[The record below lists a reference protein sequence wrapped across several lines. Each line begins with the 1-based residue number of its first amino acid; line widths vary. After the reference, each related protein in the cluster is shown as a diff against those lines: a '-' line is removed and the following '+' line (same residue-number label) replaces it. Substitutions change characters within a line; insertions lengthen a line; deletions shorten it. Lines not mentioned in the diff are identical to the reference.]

1 LKTVKL
7 FAMLLKEVIVM
18 KLSTSEYFIKEVYTS
33 FKRNIWMTL
42 ASIFTVVLSL
52 FILGFFSIVILNLNK
67 MADTLESQV
76 QISVYLKDDLSQE
89 EIDETKETLSKIEGL
104 QDIKFITRE
113 EAMENFKERL
123 GDQQFLLDALDDT
136 NPLPD
141 SFSLTVTSPQ
151 QVKTIADT
159 AAALDSVES
168 ASYSQDIINHLFNLT
183 HLIRLIGVALIILL
197 TGAAIFI
204 ISNTIRLT
212 VFARRKEIAI
222 MKYVGATDWFI
233 RWPFLLEGICLGFIG
248 GGLATIFLYIVY
260 NQVTQEIYEAMAF
273 FPLIPQHP
281 FIDYISL
288 AILVAGIIIGAL
300 GSTISL
306 KRFLK
311 V

>member
-1 LKTVKL
+1 
-7 FAMLLKEVIVM
+7 M

-89 EIDETKETLSKIEGL
+89 EIDETKETLRKIEGL
-104 QDIKFITRE
+104 QDIKFTTRE
-113 EAMENFKERL
+113 EAMKNFKERL

-159 AAALDSVES
+159 VAALDSVES

>member
-1 LKTVKL
+1 
-7 FAMLLKEVIVM
+7 M

-168 ASYSQDIINHLFNLT
+168 ASYSQDVINHLFNLT

-288 AILVAGIIIGAL
+288 AILVTGIIIGAL

>member
-1 LKTVKL
+1 
-7 FAMLLKEVIVM
+7 M

-104 QDIKFITRE
+104 QDIKFTTRE

-159 AAALDSVES
+159 VVALDSVES

-248 GGLATIFLYIVY
+248 GGLSTIFLYIVY

>member
-1 LKTVKL
+1 
-7 FAMLLKEVIVM
+7 M

-89 EIDETKETLSKIEGL
+89 EIDETKENLSKIEGL
-104 QDIKFITRE
+104 QDIKFTTRE
-113 EAMENFKERL
+113 EAMENFKKRL

-159 AAALDSVES
+159 VVALDSVES

-281 FIDYISL
+281 FINYISL

>member
-1 LKTVKL
+1 
-7 FAMLLKEVIVM
+7 M

-52 FILGFFSIVILNLNK
+52 FILGFFSIVNLNLNK

-104 QDIKFITRE
+104 QDIKFTTRE
-113 EAMENFKERL
+113 EAMKNFKERL

-136 NPLPD
+136 NPLPN

>member
-1 LKTVKL
+1 
-7 FAMLLKEVIVM
+7 M

-104 QDIKFITRE
+104 QDIKFTTRE
-113 EAMENFKERL
+113 EAMKNFKERL

-136 NPLPD
+136 NPLPN

-183 HLIRLIGVALIILL
+183 HLIRLIGIALIILL

-281 FIDYISL
+281 FINYISL

>member
-1 LKTVKL
+1 
-7 FAMLLKEVIVM
+7 M

-104 QDIKFITRE
+104 QDIKFTTRE

-159 AAALDSVES
+159 AAALDIVES

-212 VFARRKEIAI
+212 VFARRKELAI

>member
-1 LKTVKL
+1 
-7 FAMLLKEVIVM
+7 M

-273 FPLIPQHP
+273 FPLVPQHP

>member
-1 LKTVKL
+1 
-7 FAMLLKEVIVM
+7 MM

-136 NPLPD
+136 NPLPN

-281 FIDYISL
+281 FINYISL

>member
-1 LKTVKL
+1 
-7 FAMLLKEVIVM
+7 MM

-89 EIDETKETLSKIEGL
+89 EIDETKETLSKLEGL
-104 QDIKFITRE
+104 QDIKFTTRE

>member
-1 LKTVKL
+1 
-7 FAMLLKEVIVM
+7 M

-104 QDIKFITRE
+104 QDIKFTTRE
-113 EAMENFKERL
+113 EAMKNFKERL

-136 NPLPD
+136 NPLPN

-233 RWPFLLEGICLGFIG
+233 RWPFLLEGICLGFTG

-306 KRFLK
+306 KRFLG

>member
-1 LKTVKL
+1 
-7 FAMLLKEVIVM
+7 M

-104 QDIKFITRE
+104 QDIKFTTRE

-288 AILVAGIIIGAL
+288 AILVAGIIICAL

>member
-1 LKTVKL
+1 
-7 FAMLLKEVIVM
+7 M

-113 EAMENFKERL
+113 EAIENFKERL

>member
-1 LKTVKL
+1 
-7 FAMLLKEVIVM
+7 M

-67 MADTLESQV
+67 MANTLESQV

-104 QDIKFITRE
+104 QDIKFTTRE
-113 EAMENFKERL
+113 EAMKNFKERL

-136 NPLPD
+136 NPLPN

>member
-1 LKTVKL
+1 
-7 FAMLLKEVIVM
+7 M

-104 QDIKFITRE
+104 QDIKFTTRE
-113 EAMENFKERL
+113 EAMENFKKRL

-141 SFSLTVTSPQ
+141 SLSLTVTSPQ

-281 FIDYISL
+281 FINYISL

>member
-1 LKTVKL
+1 
-7 FAMLLKEVIVM
+7 M

-104 QDIKFITRE
+104 QDIKFTTRE

-159 AAALDSVES
+159 VVALNSVES

-183 HLIRLIGVALIILL
+183 HIIRLIGVALIILL

-281 FIDYISL
+281 FINYISL

>member
-1 LKTVKL
+1 
-7 FAMLLKEVIVM
+7 M

-67 MADTLESQV
+67 MADILESQV

-104 QDIKFITRE
+104 QDIKFTTRE

-159 AAALDSVES
+159 VVALDSVES

-281 FIDYISL
+281 FINYISL

>member
-1 LKTVKL
+1 
-7 FAMLLKEVIVM
+7 M

-89 EIDETKETLSKIEGL
+89 EIDETKENLSKIEGL

-183 HLIRLIGVALIILL
+183 HLIRLIGIALIILL
-197 TGAAIFI
+197 TVAAIFI

>member
-1 LKTVKL
+1 
-7 FAMLLKEVIVM
+7 M

-67 MADTLESQV
+67 MANTLESQV

-104 QDIKFITRE
+104 QDIKFTTRE
-113 EAMENFKERL
+113 EAMKNFKERL

-183 HLIRLIGVALIILL
+183 HLIRLIGIALIILL

-248 GGLATIFLYIVY
+248 GGLATIFLYIIY

-281 FIDYISL
+281 FINYISL

>member
-1 LKTVKL
+1 
-7 FAMLLKEVIVM
+7 M

-42 ASIFTVVLSL
+42 ASIFTVILSL

-104 QDIKFITRE
+104 QDIKFTTRE

>member
-1 LKTVKL
+1 
-7 FAMLLKEVIVM
+7 M

-104 QDIKFITRE
+104 QDIKFTTRE

-159 AAALDSVES
+159 VVALNSVES

-248 GGLATIFLYIVY
+248 GGLATIFLYIIY

>member
-1 LKTVKL
+1 
-7 FAMLLKEVIVM
+7 M

-104 QDIKFITRE
+104 QDIKFTTRE
-113 EAMENFKERL
+113 EAMKNFKERL

-136 NPLPD
+136 NPLPN

-222 MKYVGATDWFI
+222 MKYVSATDWFI

>member
-1 LKTVKL
+1 
-7 FAMLLKEVIVM
+7 M

-104 QDIKFITRE
+104 EDIKFTTRE

-141 SFSLTVTSPQ
+141 SFSLTVTSTQ

-183 HLIRLIGVALIILL
+183 HLIRLIGIALIILL

>member
-1 LKTVKL
+1 
-7 FAMLLKEVIVM
+7 M

-67 MADTLESQV
+67 MTDTLESQV

-104 QDIKFITRE
+104 QDIKFTTRE

-159 AAALDSVES
+159 VVALDSVES

-281 FIDYISL
+281 FINYISL

>member
-1 LKTVKL
+1 
-7 FAMLLKEVIVM
+7 M

-159 AAALDSVES
+159 ATALDSVES

>member
-1 LKTVKL
+1 
-7 FAMLLKEVIVM
+7 M

-104 QDIKFITRE
+104 QDIKFTTRE
-113 EAMENFKERL
+113 EAMKNFKERL

-183 HLIRLIGVALIILL
+183 HLIRLIGIALIILL

-222 MKYVGATDWFI
+222 IKYVGATDWFI

-281 FIDYISL
+281 FINYISL

>member
-1 LKTVKL
+1 
-7 FAMLLKEVIVM
+7 M

-67 MADTLESQV
+67 MANTLESQV

-104 QDIKFITRE
+104 QDIKFTTRE
-113 EAMENFKERL
+113 EAMKNFKERL

-183 HLIRLIGVALIILL
+183 HLIRLIGIALIILL

-260 NQVTQEIYEAMAF
+260 NQVTQKIYEAMAF

>member
-1 LKTVKL
+1 
-7 FAMLLKEVIVM
+7 M

-104 QDIKFITRE
+104 QDIKFTTRE
-113 EAMENFKERL
+113 EAMENFKKRL

-159 AAALDSVES
+159 VVALNSVES

-281 FIDYISL
+281 FINYISL

>member
-1 LKTVKL
+1 
-7 FAMLLKEVIVM
+7 M

-306 KRFLK
+306 KDF
-311 V
+311 

>member
-1 LKTVKL
+1 
-7 FAMLLKEVIVM
+7 M

-104 QDIKFITRE
+104 QDIKFTTRE

-168 ASYSQDIINHLFNLT
+168 ATYSQDIINHLFNLT

>member
-1 LKTVKL
+1 
-7 FAMLLKEVIVM
+7 M

-89 EIDETKETLSKIEGL
+89 EIDETKENLSKIEGL

-159 AAALDSVES
+159 VVALDSVES

-248 GGLATIFLYIVY
+248 GGLATIFLYIIY

>member
-1 LKTVKL
+1 
-7 FAMLLKEVIVM
+7 M

-104 QDIKFITRE
+104 QDIKFTTRE

-159 AAALDSVES
+159 VVALDSVES

-183 HLIRLIGVALIILL
+183 HLIRLIGIALIILL

-281 FIDYISL
+281 FINYISL

>member
-1 LKTVKL
+1 
-7 FAMLLKEVIVM
+7 M

-104 QDIKFITRE
+104 QDIKFTTRE
-113 EAMENFKERL
+113 EAMENFKKRL

-159 AAALDSVES
+159 VVALDSVES

-212 VFARRKEIAI
+212 VFSRRKEIAI

-281 FIDYISL
+281 FINYISL

>member
-1 LKTVKL
+1 
-7 FAMLLKEVIVM
+7 M

-42 ASIFTVVLSL
+42 ASFFTVVLSL

>member
-1 LKTVKL
+1 
-7 FAMLLKEVIVM
+7 M

-159 AAALDSVES
+159 VVALDSVES

-260 NQVTQEIYEAMAF
+260 NQVTQEVYEAMAF

-281 FIDYISL
+281 FINYISL

>member
-1 LKTVKL
+1 
-7 FAMLLKEVIVM
+7 M

-104 QDIKFITRE
+104 QDIKFTTRE

-136 NPLPD
+136 NPLPN

-281 FIDYISL
+281 FINYISL

>member
-1 LKTVKL
+1 
-7 FAMLLKEVIVM
+7 M

-104 QDIKFITRE
+104 QDIKFTTRE

-159 AAALDSVES
+159 VVALNSVES

>member
-1 LKTVKL
+1 
-7 FAMLLKEVIVM
+7 M

-104 QDIKFITRE
+104 QDIKFTTRE

-159 AAALDSVES
+159 ATALDSVES

-233 RWPFLLEGICLGFIG
+233 RWPFLLEDICLGFIG

>member
-1 LKTVKL
+1 
-7 FAMLLKEVIVM
+7 M

-168 ASYSQDIINHLFNLT
+168 ASYSQDVINHLFNLT
-183 HLIRLIGVALIILL
+183 HLIRLIGIALIILL

>member
-1 LKTVKL
+1 
-7 FAMLLKEVIVM
+7 M

-104 QDIKFITRE
+104 EDIKFTTRE

-204 ISNTIRLT
+204 ISNAIRLT